1 MARGHGR
8 LKPLQI
14 DRFKGPGKL
23 SDGGGLYLIA
33 GRNGSRTWVF
43 RYTRQGTAVELGLGA
58 SRAVPVLGARHEA
71 AELRALLAAGGDPKQ
86 HREQQRQLQARQSA
100 KAITFKAAAE
110 RYIEANRAGW
120 RNGKHAAQW
129 TSTLATYVYPVFG
142 TGPVGDVTA
151 SHVLKVLT
159 PIWATKP
166 ETASRVRGRVE
177 AVLDYAKVHGW
188 REGEN
193 PARWKGGL
201 AMTLPARNKVRRVKH
216 HAALPYGEVP
226 DLMKVL
232 GGMEGLGPLALRFL
246 ILTAGRTGEVI
257 GARWN
262 EMDVARGVWTVPTE
276 RMKAARQ
283 HRVPLNAEAIALLE
297 ALPRVGGLVFP
308 GMKRGKPLSNMA
320 LLQTLRRMKRNDLTA
335 HGFRSS
341 FRDWAAEMTSFPRE
355 VIEASL
361 AHTIGSKVE
370 AAYLRSDL
378 FDKRRL
384 LMKAWG
390 YHCVGLRGT
399 AQVVP
404 SQFEAADVM

>member
-14 DRFKGPGKL
+14 ERFKGPGKL
-23 SDGGGLYLIA
+23 SDGGGLYMIA
-33 GRNGSRTWVF
+33 GRNGARTWVF
-43 RYTRQGTAVELGLGA
+43 RYTRKGRAVELGLGA
-58 SRAVPVLGARHEA
+58 SRAVPVLAARQKA
-71 AELRALLAAGGDPKQ
+71 AELRAVLAAGGDPKQ
-86 HREQQRQLQARQSA
+86 HREEQRQLQVRQSA

-110 RYIEANRAGW
+110 QYLEANRAGW

-151 SHVLKVLT
+151 SDVLRVLT

-166 ETASRVRGRVE
+166 ETASRVRGRIE

-232 GGMEGLGPLALRFL
+232 GAMEGLGPIALRFL
-246 ILTAGRTGEVI
+246 VLTAARTGEVI
-257 GARWN
+257 GAQWN
-262 EMDVARGVWTVPTE
+262 EVDLAKGIWTVPRE
-276 RMKAARQ
+276 RMKAARE
-283 HRVPLNAEAIALLE
+283 HRVPLNVEAITLLE
-297 ALPRVGGLVFP
+297 ALPRVGELVFP

-320 LLQTLRRMKRNDLTA
+320 LLQTLRRMKRSDLTA

-341 FRDWAAEMTSFPRE
+341 FRDWSAEMTSFPRE

-390 YHCVGLRGT
+390 QHCSGNDADTQVLPLRR
-399 AQVVP
+399 A
-404 SQFEAADVM
+404 